1 MDRLLGTSGMASSQN
16 QGVWAAAD
24 AALVERQVSDWEDS
38 CAMVW
43 RDWLAAL
50 MVAQLTQ
57 PETRVSWH

>member
-1 MDRLLGTSGMASSQN
+1 MASSQN
-16 QGVWAAAD
+16 QGMWAAAD

-38 CAMVW
+38 CALVW